1 MRLGLQGRIIVPVM
15 FVTGLAVGL
24 SAFLNYGK
32 FLRTFT
38 ELEASR
44 FAFVAGDL
52 KTVIEGGLDLGVSLR
67 GMVTAQTVIED
78 EAQREPQIYGII
90 VFNDD
95 GRILYRTGKTP
106 FNTAIAVVPVGW
118 VTALN
123 GRDPNWTAVEG
134 DVAVAGTRLSN
145 DIRQTVGGVAVL
157 YSRETRMQMLRVMA
171 EKLAVAAVVAGLI
184 TVLINW
190 LGVSIL
196 IRRAR
201 REIGQA
207 DAALKEGTGDTASTF
222 DAARRMGDTA
232 LEEIAAVAGEVER
245 LGGEVRR

>member
-1 MRLGLQGRIIVPVM
+1 MRLGLQGRIIAPVM
-15 FVTGLAVGL
+15 FVTALAVAL

-38 ELEASR
+38 DIEASR
-44 FAFVAGDL
+44 FAFVAGDI

-67 GMVTAQTVIED
+67 GMVTAQTVIAD
-78 EAQREPQIYGII
+78 EADREPQIYGII

-95 GRILYRTGKTP
+95 GRILYHTGKSP
-106 FNTAIAVVPVGW
+106 FDSAIATVPAPW
-118 VTALN
+118 VAALN
-123 GRDPNWTAVEG
+123 SRDPNWTAVEG

-157 YSRETRMQMLRVMA
+157 YSRETRLQMLRTMA
-171 EKLAVAAVVAGLI
+171 EKLALAAVFAGVV
-184 TVLINW
+184 TALINW

-201 REIGQA
+201 REIGRA
-207 DAALKEGTGDTASTF
+207 DAALQDGTATGDSPF
-222 DAARRMGDTA
+222 VAARGMGEAA
-232 LEEIAAVAGEVER
+232 LHDIASISHEIER
-245 LGGEVRR
+245 LGGGPAP

>member
-52 KTVIEGGLDLGVSLR
+52 KTVIEGSLDLGVSLP
-67 GMVTAQTVIED
+67 GMVTAQTVIDD
-78 EAQREPQIYGII
+78 EAQREPQIYGIV

-95 GRILYRTGKTP
+95 GRILYRTGKVP
-106 FNTAIAVVPVGW
+106 FNAAISSVPVNW
-118 VTALN
+118 VVALN
-123 GRDPNWTAVEG
+123 NRDANWTAVED
-134 DVAVAGTRLSN
+134 DVAVSGTRLSN
-145 DIRQTVGGVAVL
+145 DIRQTVGGIAVL

-171 EKLAVAAVVAGLI
+171 EKLGLAALVAGLA
-184 TVLINW
+184 TALLNW

-207 DAALKEGTGDTASTF
+207 DAALRDGTGDGASAF

-232 LEEIAAVAGEVER
+232 LGEIAAVAGEVER
-245 LGGEVRR
+245 LGGGTGR